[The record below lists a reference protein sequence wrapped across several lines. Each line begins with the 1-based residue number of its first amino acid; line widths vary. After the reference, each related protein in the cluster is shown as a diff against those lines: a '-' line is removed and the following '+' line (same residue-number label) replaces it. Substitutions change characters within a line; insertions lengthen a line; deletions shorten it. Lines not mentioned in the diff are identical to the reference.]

1 MRFTEELPRRLGLL
15 DSAAIVVGTIIGS
28 GIFVVPNMVA
38 RNLPSEPWIVAAWV
52 FTGVLSFFGALAY
65 AELGAMMP
73 ATGGQYVFLREAY
86 GPLFGFLCG
95 WTYFFVVISAAIA
108 WLSINFATYVGYF
121 VPLTPLLSKAIAV
134 GLIAAVTL
142 VNYRGVAVG
151 AAVQKTFTLMKVL
164 GLAVLVGAAFLV
176 APHAA
181 RYPAAAAGV
190 PSGPAAVTLS
200 GFGVAMIF
208 CLLSYDGWVALSF
221 VAGEVKNP
229 KRNLP
234 VALGL
239 GVALAIAIY
248 VLANLAY
255 LRVLTV
261 PEIAATPRVAALV
274 AERTMGQAGGGFV
287 SVTILLSIVG
297 AINGW
302 AMAAPRIYFAQAR
315 DGLFFRRF
323 AAVHP
328 RFQTPHLSILMFG
341 AWSALL
347 AITGTYETLAAYA
360 MFAAWVFYGLTALAV
375 VALRRAQPERPRPY
389 RMTGYPV
396 TLVVFAAV
404 ALGFVVNTFM
414 TSPRPAT
421 VGTLLIAAGVPVYFI
436 WKHKG

>member
-1 MRFTEELPRRLGLL
+1 MHSAELPRRLGLL

-28 GIFVVPNMVA
+28 GIFVVPNLVA
-38 RNLPSEPWIVAAWV
+38 RSLPSEPWILAAWV

-95 WTYFFVVISAAIA
+95 WTNFFIVISAAIA
-108 WLSINFATYVGYF
+108 WLSITFATYVAYF
-121 VPLTPLLSKAIAV
+121 VPLTPLLSKTIAV
-134 GLIAAVTL
+134 GLIASVTL
-142 VNYRGVAVG
+142 LNYRGVSVG
-151 AAVQKTFTLMKVL
+151 AAVQKAFTLMKVL
-164 GLAVLVGAAFLV
+164 GLAVLVGAAFLGARHHV
-176 APHAA
+176 APAVGSPSV
-181 RYPAAAAGV
+181 PAV
-190 PSGPAAVTLS
+190 VTLS
-200 GFGVAMIF
+200 GFGVAMIA

-234 VALGL
+234 LALALGL
-239 GVALAIAIY
+239 ALAIVIY
-248 VLANLAY
+248 VLANVAY
-255 LRVLTV
+255 LRVLS
-261 PEIAATPRVAALV
+261 PSEIAATPHVGALV
-274 AERTMGQAGGGFV
+274 AERSLGPAGGAFISG
-287 SVTILLSIVG
+287 TILLSIVG

-302 AMAAPRIYFAQAR
+302 AMTAPRIYFAQAR

-323 AAVHP
+323 ATIHP

-360 MFAAWVFYGLTALAV
+360 MFAAWVFYGMTSLGV
-375 VALRRAQPERPRPY
+375 IVLRRTQPQRARPY
-389 RMTGYPV
+389 HLTGYPV
-396 TLVVFAAV
+396 TLLVFAAV
-404 ALGFVVNTFM
+404 ALAFVVNTFIA
-414 TSPRPAT
+414 TPGPAL

-436 WKHKG
+436 WKRNG

>member
-1 MRFTEELPRRLGLL
+1 MHSAGELPRRLGLL
-15 DSAAIVVGTIIGS
+15 DSSAIVVGTIIGS
-28 GIFVVPNMVA
+28 GIFVVPNLVA
-38 RNLPSEPWIVAAWV
+38 RSLPSEPWILAAWV

-65 AELGAMMP
+65 AELGAMIP

-95 WTYFFVVISAAIA
+95 WTNFFIVISAAIA
-108 WLSINFATYVGYF
+108 WLSITFATYVAYF
-121 VPLTPLLSKAIAV
+121 VPLTPLVSKVVAV

-142 VNYRGVAVG
+142 VNYRGVVAG

-164 GLAVLVGAAFLV
+164 GLTVLVGAAFLSARHETAPVV
-176 APHAA
+176 AASS
-181 RYPAAAAGV
+181 V
-190 PSGPAAVTLS
+190 PGPVTLS
-200 GFGVAMIF
+200 GFGLAMIS

-234 VALGL
+234 LALALGL
-239 GVALAIAIY
+239 ALAIGIY
-248 VLANLAY
+248 VLANVAY
-255 LRVLTV
+255 LRVLT
-261 PEIAATPRVAALV
+261 PAEIAATPRVGALV
-274 AERTMGQAGGGFV
+274 AERSMGPAGGAFV

-302 AMAAPRIYFAQAR
+302 AMTVPRIYFAQAR

-323 AAVHP
+323 ATIHP

-347 AITGTYETLAAYA
+347 ALTGTYETLASYA
-360 MFAAWVFYGLTALAV
+360 MFAAWVFYGMTSLGV
-375 VALRRAQPERPRPY
+375 IALRRAQPQRPRPY

-396 TLVVFAAV
+396 TLLVFAAV
-404 ALGFVVNTFM
+404 ALGFVVNTFVA
-414 TSPRPAT
+414 TPGPAL

-436 WKHKG
+436 WKRNG

>member
-1 MRFTEELPRRLGLL
+1 MHSAGELPRRLGLL

-28 GIFVVPNMVA
+28 GIFVVPNLVA
-38 RNLPSEPWIVAAWV
+38 RSLPSEPWIIAAWV
-52 FTGVLSFFGALAY
+52 FTGVLSFFGALAF

-95 WTYFFVVISAAIA
+95 WTYFFIVISAAIA
-108 WLSINFATYVGYF
+108 WLSITFATYVGYF
-121 VPLTPLLSKAIAV
+121 VTLTPLASKAIAV

-164 GLAVLVGAAFLV
+164 GLAALVGAAFL
-176 APHAA
+176 AERHGAIP
-181 RYPAAAAGV
+181 AAGV
-190 PSGPAAVTLS
+190 TPAPGAVTLS
-200 GFGVAMIF
+200 GFGVAMIA

-229 KRNLP
+229 KRTLP
-234 VALGL
+234 LALTLGL
-239 GVALAIAIY
+239 ALAIGIY
-248 VLANLAY
+248 VLANAAY

-261 PEIAATPRVAALV
+261 AEIAATPRVGALV
-274 AERTMGQAGGGFV
+274 AERTMGPAGGAFV
-287 SVTILLSIVG
+287 SFTILLSIIG

-302 AMAAPRIYFAQAR
+302 AMTAPRIYFAQAR

-323 AAVHP
+323 GTVHP

-360 MFAAWVFYGLTALAV
+360 MYAAWVFYGLTALGV
-375 VALRRAQPERPRPY
+375 VALRRAQPLRARPY

-404 ALGFVVNTFM
+404 ALGFVVNTFVA
-414 TSPRPAT
+414 TPGPAIM
-421 VGTLLIAAGVPVYFI
+421 GTLLIAAGVPVYFI
-436 WKHKG
+436 WKHEG